1 MLKTPGRGFVGKEG
15 PRAQMDSSLR
25 QARMQVRKIDFS
37 ARLPSPAL
45 SAGGKKKTHGK
56 LVYMVSPVSMGC
68 FVQVFCYRYA
78 R

>member
-1 MLKTPGRGFVGKEG
+1 
-15 PRAQMDSSLR
+15 
-25 QARMQVRKIDFS
+25 MQVRKIDFS

-45 SAGGKKKTHGK
+45 SAGGKKKTHGT
-56 LVYMVSPVSMGC
+56 LVYMVSSVSMEC